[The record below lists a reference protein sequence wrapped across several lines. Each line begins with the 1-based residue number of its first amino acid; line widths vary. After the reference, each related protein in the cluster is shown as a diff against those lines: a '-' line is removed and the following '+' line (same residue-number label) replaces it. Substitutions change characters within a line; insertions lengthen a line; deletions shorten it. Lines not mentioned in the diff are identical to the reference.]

1 MMPGVVEHDMP
12 AGLAPNSPAP
22 AQGVY
27 LLPGPRS
34 ARPSLIL
41 PGFLSSIL
49 DGAIVIG
56 AGMASL
62 SSISLVKGW
71 PALPGML
78 FVVTVALLAIGGM
91 WSRGLYSLD
100 VLFGR
105 SMHLTRLSAAWLQAV
120 GLGLLIA
127 LCVAMVLR
135 HSGPWPTTT
144 ALVAAFDGMWLP
156 LFAGSGLVG
165 LAAVRFMRRQLLT
178 RVPPRRAVA
187 VGATALCQQV
197 LEQLDGEGRI
207 GLDVVGIVEH
217 DGMLRNEAL
226 ASLRA
231 FYGRTVLGGMPA
243 LIDLVRRDAID
254 VVIVALPWSAE
265 TAIRDVVQQLA
276 ASPVDIYVA
285 PSLDGVAFS
294 GRPVQSIGGVPMLQI
309 GQRPLQGWSAAMKR
323 AEDLIAAGLML
334 VLSAPALL
342 AIAAA
347 VKLTSPGPVFFR
359 QRRVGFNNQV
369 FEVYKF
375 RTMFEHMTDADAE
388 QQTRKGDPRVTRVG
402 AMLRKTSLDEL
413 PQLLNVLKGN
423 MSLIGPRPHALQ
435 TRACGRKLEDVAP
448 DYPARHRV
456 KPGITGWAQVNG
468 YRGELDTVEKVVH
481 RVKHDLYY
489 IDNWSLAFDLRIL
502 WQTARLMISD
512 RNAY

>member
-1 MMPGVVEHDMP
+1 MMPGVPEHDIP
-12 AGLAPNSPAP
+12 VGVSPDGLASARANF
-22 AQGVY
+22 G
-27 LLPGPRS
+27 LTGPRG
-34 ARPSLIL
+34 ARPSLVL
-41 PGFLSSIL
+41 PGVVSALFDAVAIL
-49 DGAIVIG
+49 VAGGATL
-56 AGMASL
+56 ASA
-62 SSISLVKGW
+62 SPARGW
-71 PALPGML
+71 EALPGGL
-78 FVVTVALLAIGGM
+78 FVCAVAVLTVAGLWA
-91 WSRGLYSLD
+91 RGLYGLE

-105 SMHLTRLSAAWLQAV
+105 TLHATRLTTTWLQAV
-120 GLGLLIA
+120 GLGVLLT
-127 LCVAMVLR
+127 LCVVVVLR
-135 HSGPWPTTT
+135 HGGSWSGIP
-144 ALVAAFDGMWLP
+144 AIAVAFDGMWLP
-156 LFAGSGLVG
+156 LFAGAGLLGMAGARV
-165 LAAVRFMRRQLLT
+165 LRREMMAP
-178 RVPPRRAVA
+178 VPPKRAVA
-187 VGATALCQQV
+187 VGATALCQQI
-197 LEQLDGEGRI
+197 LERLDGEDGV

-217 DGMLRNEAL
+217 DGMLRSESL

-254 VVIVALPWSAE
+254 AIIVALPWSAE
-265 TAIRDVVQQLA
+265 AAIRDVVQQFA
-276 ASPVDIYVA
+276 SSPVEIYVA

-294 GRPVQSIGGVPMLQI
+294 SRPVQSIGGVPMLRV
-309 GQRPLQGWSAAMKR
+309 GQRPLQGWSATVKR
-323 AEDLIAAGLML
+323 VEDVVAAGLML

-347 VKLTSPGPVFFR
+347 VKLTSRGPVFFR

-375 RTMFEHMTDADAE
+375 RTMFEHMTDADAN

-402 AMLRKTSLDEL
+402 VMLRKTSLDEL
-413 PQLLNVLKGN
+413 PQLLNVLKGD

-468 YRGELDTVEKVVH
+468 YRGELDTIEKVVH

>member
-1 MMPGVVEHDMP
+1 
-12 AGLAPNSPAP
+12 
-22 AQGVY
+22 
-27 LLPGPRS
+27 
-34 ARPSLIL
+34 
-41 PGFLSSIL
+41 
-49 DGAIVIG
+49 
-56 AGMASL
+56 
-62 SSISLVKGW
+62 
-71 PALPGML
+71 
-78 FVVTVALLAIGGM
+78 
-91 WSRGLYSLD
+91 
-100 VLFGR
+100 
-105 SMHLTRLSAAWLQAV
+105 
-120 GLGLLIA
+120 
-127 LCVAMVLR
+127 
-135 HSGPWPTTT
+135 
-144 ALVAAFDGMWLP
+144 
-156 LFAGSGLVG
+156 
-165 LAAVRFMRRQLLT
+165 
-178 RVPPRRAVA
+178 
-187 VGATALCQQV
+187 
-197 LEQLDGEGRI
+197 
-207 GLDVVGIVEH
+207 
-217 DGMLRNEAL
+217 
-226 ASLRA
+226 
-231 FYGRTVLGGMPA
+231 
-243 LIDLVRRDAID
+243 
-254 VVIVALPWSAE
+254 
-265 TAIRDVVQQLA
+265 
-276 ASPVDIYVA
+276 
-285 PSLDGVAFS
+285 
-294 GRPVQSIGGVPMLQI
+294 MLQI

-375 RTMFEHMTDADAE
+375 RTMFQHMTDADAE

-435 TRACGRKLEDVAP
+435 TRACGRKLEEVAP